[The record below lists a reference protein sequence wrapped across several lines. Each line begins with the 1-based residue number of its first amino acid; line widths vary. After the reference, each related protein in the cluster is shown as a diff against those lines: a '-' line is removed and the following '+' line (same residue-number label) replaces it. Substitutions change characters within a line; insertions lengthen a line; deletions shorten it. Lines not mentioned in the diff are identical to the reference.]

1 MHPTDIRRHFHA
13 GIRRHFH
20 ACKRRHLHTCNRPRF
35 HAWQSFLILLLVF
48 GGSRMVSAAT
58 RVVTDADKGA
68 NLQISAGDSLEVH
81 LNSNPSTGYMWYVHP
96 QSTTLLKLVGQS
108 QTQPTQPGVGR
119 PIMQEFRFQASQ
131 KGDGVLLLHYV
142 RSWEKPSADEEQFS
156 IHVTIK

>member
-1 MHPTDIRRHFHA
+1 MHPSD
-13 GIRRHFH
+13 
-20 ACKRRHLHTCNRPRF
+20 KRPHLHV
-35 HAWQSFLILLLVF
+35 WQWFLLLLLVF

-68 NLQISAGDSLEVH
+68 TIQINTGDTLDVD

-96 QSTTLLKLVGQS
+96 QSTSLLKLVGQS
-108 QTQPTQPGVGR
+108 QTQAAQPGLGR
-119 PIMQEFRFQASQ
+119 PIVQEFRFQATR
-131 KGDGVLLLHYV
+131 KGDGVLLLHYI

>member
-1 MHPTDIRRHFHA
+1 
-13 GIRRHFH
+13 
-20 ACKRRHLHTCNRPRF
+20 
-35 HAWQSFLILLLVF
+35 
-48 GGSRMVSAAT
+48 MVSAAT

-96 QSTTLLKLVGQS
+96 QSK
-108 QTQPTQPGVGR
+108 TQPTQPGVGR

>member
-13 GIRRHFH
+13 SN
-20 ACKRRHLHTCNRPRF
+20 RRHLHTCNRPRF

-131 KGDGVLLLHYV
+131 NGVLLLHYV